1 MKDLALSPLV
11 ANTQTTV
18 METIMKPLSYARRGA
33 RWLMAAGIAV
43 ATLTPVQS
51 FAFDVYTAVTQ
62 PKLDFDNP
70 RVVNPEPGRL
80 VPFFTKKGG
89 QRSCDYV
96 EYFLSFGVRGDPQ
109 NFTNP
114 SLAALLK
121 KAQLDFKDV
130 LPHGVQIVSVHV
142 AGDGTDSS
150 GGPLPGASTSTS
162 TNPNDTA
169 TVSDFRLS
177 ADDLDGVGAPNERVI
192 TFQITAKIDHAAF
205 PAPTMVDNQ
214 GLIKVTNGTGT
225 GSIIPSQDP
234 GKPDDGNIATG
245 EKTSIKIDVTKCDK
259 QPPPPTDHECF
270 KVERGTVDCVPGGG
284 AFIYH
289 MPVGPE
295 MGGKWVQL
303 STTTS
308 GITIIPDTQ
317 QVPAGGGVLNWK
329 IIGASPGE
337 TIHIIVTG
345 INTYAGP
352 KEGWGLCCTQTIDI
366 VIPPDLKCPPRDKEP
381 DLKVEKH
388 ADVPRC
394 TMAGGC
400 DFTIRVTNVGTAP
413 YNGKIVLDEV
423 TLPAGS
429 TLSSGPNPP
438 WVCVPGTTPMVCTY
452 PVTTL
457 NPGAF
462 VDLKLGFKPAAG
474 WQGSALR
481 NCATYNYAASGKPL
495 FGSQSN
501 DRGCASI
508 PICRRGDRDRDCQP
522 PVEKKVDL
530 ILKKRARSE
539 VCTADGVCFF
549 VIDIINNGTS
559 TYNGPL
565 TVIDAYPGGAPTSS
579 TFGPSPPWT
588 CGPNGPGQFRCDD
601 PGIALPPGASTSIV
615 VKAVMPASYRSDTVE
630 NCAEVKAIPGE
641 VDLTNNKACA
651 KEGFRHPNGGQ
662 PGLRITKVCNG
673 SLAGAATVSCR
684 ITVISTGTTAPTG
697 PVRITES
704 ATLISGGTNVTIQTV
719 TPDGPDWSCAPVPAN
734 AVSCGIPGS
743 VMTPGTSR
751 HFDVTL
757 SSEKPFEN
765 CARGS
770 YGPAPGDDVVH
781 PIDPACVKGGG
792 GSTIRV
798 EKTGDR
804 ECKLGQPCSFDI
816 TITNDGT
823 SPFSGPV
830 RIGDAIGVDGLGR
843 LDGVAITSIE
853 PPFGCSPEPTTLPA
867 SCIANLT
874 LGAGESQSHHVIVV
888 IPDDGRLANLQG
900 NVNGQNCVGVLSPDT
915 RVQGGGDVLAGD
927 QTNVQ
932 GDRGKAYAC
941 HPFIITHEVK
951 NECSPGFVMNDAGRC
966 VCPEGTT
973 FRNGQCT
980 GGGTHLLP
988 LPVPPPKRCVLLE
1001 GQIRTEDGRCVCP
1014 RGTELE
1020 NGACVK
1026 IDQPNCTIPGSVPTS
1041 DGNSCYCPDG
1051 THLDRQANACVR
1063 DRPKPEQCTIRGQ
1076 VHDADGDC
1084 ICPQGTEVR
1093 NGACRPVRPKP
1104 QQCTIRG
1111 QIQNSDGDCV
1121 CPSGTEVRGNACRP
1135 IRPKPDQC
1143 TIRGQIHNA
1152 NGDCVCP
1159 DGTEV
1164 RGNVCRPVRPKPDQC
1179 TIRGQVHDGDGNC
1192 VCPRGTEVQG
1202 NACRRKQ
1209 PTQEQCDIRG
1219 QVHNQSGDC
1228 VCPRGTEVING
1239 ACRKPRQ
1246 QTECAPGSQ
1255 MINGQCQPIMR
1266 RHCPEGTIGRFPNCR
1281 PIRGRPSLEINPG
1294 QLLQILPRRR
1304 QQTDQEQ
1311 DPVPNR
1317 ILKLQQQ

>member
-1 MKDLALSPLV
+1 MNNLALSPF
-11 ANTQTTV
+11 AQNHSTV

-43 ATLTPVQS
+43 AMLTPVHG
-51 FAFDVYTAVTQ
+51 FAEDLAPAGQLETVS
-62 PKLDFDNP
+62 PEPRLELDNP
-70 RVVNPEPGRL
+70 RVINPEPGRI

-96 EYFLSFGVRGDPQ
+96 EYFLSFGLRGDPKG
-109 NFTNP
+109 FDNP

-121 KAQLDFKDV
+121 AARIDFKDQ
-130 LPHGVQIVSVHV
+130 LPHGLSIVNVQV
-142 AGDGTDSS
+142 AGDGTDAS
-150 GGPLPGASTSTS
+150 GGPLPAAVISNSAG
-162 TNPNDTA
+162 PDDTA
-169 TVSDFRLS
+169 DVSDFRIS
-177 ADDLDGVGAPNERVI
+177 ASDLDGSGAVNERII
-192 TFQITAKIDHAAF
+192 TFRITAKIDHAAF
-205 PAPTMVDNQ
+205 PAPTTVDNQ
-214 GLIKVTNGTGT
+214 GQIRVSLRGGPATV
-225 GSIIPSQDP
+225 IPSQDP
-234 GKPDDGNIATG
+234 GKPDDGDYKTG
-245 EKTSIKIDVTKCDK
+245 VKTSIKIDVTKCN
-259 QPPPPTDHECF
+259 PPPPPPGKECF

-295 MGGKWVQL
+295 MGGKWVQV
-303 STTTS
+303 STTTP

-317 QVPAGGGVLNWK
+317 LVPPGGGVLNWK
-329 IIGASPGE
+329 IVGASPGDV
-337 TIHIIVTG
+337 IHLIVTG
-345 INTYAGP
+345 IETYAGP

-366 VIPPDLKCPPRDKEP
+366 VIPRDVRCPPEKQP
-381 DLKVEKH
+381 DLKVEKR

-438 WVCVPGTTPMVCTY
+438 WVCVPGTTPMTCTY

-462 VDLKLGFKPAAG
+462 VDLKLGFKPAGG

-530 ILKKRARSE
+530 ILKKRARTE
-539 VCTADGVCFF
+539 ICTPDGVCTF

-565 TVIDAYPGGAPTSS
+565 TVIDNYPGGAPSSS

-588 CGPNGPGQFRCDD
+588 CGPNGPGQFRCDNA
-601 PGIALPPGASTSIV
+601 GLSLPAGASTPIF
-615 VKAVMPASYRSDTVE
+615 VKAVMPAGYQSDTVE
-630 NCAEVKAIPGE
+630 NCAAVKAIPGE

-651 KEGFRHPNGGQ
+651 KERIRRPNGGK

-673 SLAGAATVSCR
+673 SLAGAAVVSCR
-684 ITVISTGTTAPTG
+684 ITVSNAGTAAPTG
-697 PVRITES
+697 PVRVND
-704 ATLISGGTNVTIQTV
+704 AAALVSGGAPVQIQTV
-719 TPDGPDWSCAPVPAN
+719 TPDGAEWACGPLPAN
-734 AVSCGIPGS
+734 TLSCQIPGA

-751 HFDVTL
+751 HFDVTV
-757 SSEKPFEN
+757 SANGEFEN

-770 YGPAPGDDVVH
+770 YGPAPGDDIVY
-781 PIDPACVKGGG
+781 PIGQACAKGGG
-792 GSTIRV
+792 SSTIRV

-804 ECKLGQPCSFDI
+804 ECRLGQPCSFDI

-830 RIGDAIGVDGLGR
+830 RIGDAIGVEGLGR
-843 LDGVAITSIE
+843 LDGVAITSID
-853 PPFGCSPEPTTLPA
+853 PPFGCSPEPATLPL

-874 LGAGESQSHHVIVV
+874 LGAGESQSHHVTVV

-915 RVQGGGDVLAGD
+915 RVQGGGDVLSKDAA
-927 QTNVQ
+927 NVQ

-941 HPFIITHEVK
+941 HPFNITHEVK
-951 NECSPGFVMNDAGRC
+951 KECSPGFVMNDAGRC

-980 GGGTHLLP
+980 GGGTNILP
-988 LPVPPPKRCVLLE
+988 TPPPKRCVLLE
-1001 GQIRTEDGRCVCP
+1001 GQIRTEDGHCICP
-1014 RGTELE
+1014 RGTALE
-1020 NGACVK
+1020 NG
-1026 IDQPNCTIPGSVPTS
+1026 T
-1041 DGNSCYCPDG
+1041 
-1051 THLDRQANACVR
+1051 CVR
-1063 DRPKPEQCTIRGQ
+1063 TDRPEQCTIRGQ
-1076 VHDADGDC
+1076 IHNADGDC
-1084 ICPQGTEVR
+1084 VCPQGTEVR

-1104 QQCTIRG
+1104 EECRIPG
-1111 QIQNSDGDCV
+1111 QIRNGDGDCV
-1121 CPSGTEVRGNACRP
+1121 CPQGTEVR
-1135 IRPKPDQC
+1135 
-1143 TIRGQIHNA
+1143 
-1152 NGDCVCP
+1152 NGA
-1159 DGTEV
+1159 
-1164 RGNVCRPVRPKPDQC
+1164 CRPVRPKPEQC
-1179 TIRGQVHDGDGNC
+1179 RIPGQIRNGDGDCVCPQGTEVRNGACRPVRPKPEQCAIRGQVHDAN
-1192 VCPRGTEVQG
+1192 
-1202 NACRRKQ
+1202 
-1209 PTQEQCDIRG
+1209 
-1219 QVHNQSGDC
+1219 GDC
-1228 VCPRGTEVING
+1228 VCPRGTEVIDG
-1239 ACRKPRQ
+1239 ACRRKQPQLEQCDIRGQVHNKRGECVCPRGTEVIDGACRRPRQ
-1246 QTECAPGSQ
+1246 QTECAPGTQ
-1255 MINGQCQPIMR
+1255 MINGQCQPIFKR
-1266 RHCPEGTIGRFPNCR
+1266 RCPEGTIGRYPNCR
-1281 PIRGRPSLEINPG
+1281 PIRGQPSLEINPG
-1294 QLLQILPRRR
+1294 LLLQQVLPRRQPQVD
-1304 QQTDQEQ
+1304 QQQ
-1311 DPVPNR
+1311 DPNR

>member
-1 MKDLALSPLV
+1 MNILAPSSLATP
-11 ANTQTTV
+11 QKTV
-18 METIMKPLSYARRGA
+18 METIMKPLSLARRGA
-33 RWLMAAGIAV
+33 RWLLAAGIAV

-70 RVVNPEPGRL
+70 RVINPEPGRL
-80 VPFFTKKGG
+80 VPFFTKTGK
-89 QRSCDYV
+89 QRSCDFV
-96 EYFLSFGVRGDPQ
+96 EYTLTFGVRGDPR
-109 NFTNP
+109 NFANP

-130 LPHGVQIVSVHV
+130 LPHGLQIVSVHV

-150 GGPLPGASTSTS
+150 GGPLPGASISTS

-169 TVSDFRLS
+169 VVSDFRIS
-177 ADDLDGVGAPNERVI
+177 VDDLDGVGAPNERVV
-192 TFQITAKIDHAAF
+192 TFRITAKIDHAAF
-205 PAPTMVDNQ
+205 PAPTTVDNQ

-225 GSIIPSQDP
+225 GTIIPSQDP
-234 GKPDDGNIATG
+234 GKPDDGNVLTG
-245 EKTSIKIDVTKCDK
+245 EKTSIRIDLTKCEPP
-259 QPPPPTDHECF
+259 PPPPTDHECF

-295 MGGKWVQL
+295 MSGKWVQL
-303 STTTS
+303 STTTP

-317 QVPAGGGVLNWK
+317 KVPAGGGVLNWK
-329 IIGASPGE
+329 IVGASPGDV
-337 TIHIIVTG
+337 IHLIVTG

-366 VIPPDLKCPPRDKEP
+366 VIPRDQKCPPRDKEP
-381 DLKVEKH
+381 DLKVEKR

-438 WVCVPGTTPMVCTY
+438 WVCVPGTTPMTCTY

-462 VDLKLGFKPAAG
+462 VDLKLGFKPAGG
-474 WQGSALR
+474 WQGKVLR
-481 NCATYNYAASGKPL
+481 NCATYNYPVSGKPL
-495 FGSQSN
+495 FGSQAN

-539 VCTADGVCFF
+539 TCTADGVCFF

-565 TVIDAYPGGAPTSS
+565 TVIDNYPSGAPTSS

-588 CGPNGPGQFRCDD
+588 CGPNGPGQFRCDN
-601 PGIALPPGASTSIV
+601 PGISLPPGASTPIV
-615 VKAVMPASYRSDTVE
+615 VKAVVPASYRSDTVE

-641 VDLTNNKACA
+641 ADLTNNRACA
-651 KEGFRHPNGGQ
+651 KERVRHPNGGQ
-662 PGLRITKVCNG
+662 PGLRITKVCSG
-673 SLAGAATVSCR
+673 SLAGAAVVSCR
-684 ITVISTGTTAPTG
+684 ITVANAGTAAPTG
-697 PVRITES
+697 PVRINDA
-704 ATLISGGTNVTIQTV
+704 ATLVSGGAPVQIQTV
-719 TPDGPDWSCAPVPAN
+719 TPDGAEWACGPVPASTL
-734 AVSCGIPGS
+734 SCQIPGA
-743 VMTPGTSR
+743 VMTPGSSR
-751 HFDVTL
+751 HFDVTV
-757 SSEKPFEN
+757 SANGEFEN

-770 YGPAPGDDVVH
+770 YGPAQGDDVVY
-781 PIDPACVKGGG
+781 PIGQACAKGGG
-792 GSTIRV
+792 ASTIRV

-804 ECKLGQPCSFDI
+804 ECRLGQPCSFDI
-816 TITNDGT
+816 TIANDGT

-830 RIGDAIGVDGLGR
+830 RIGDAIGVEGLGR
-843 LDGVAITSIE
+843 LDGVAITSID

-874 LGAGESQSHHVIVV
+874 LGAAESQSHHVTVV
-888 IPDDGRLANLQG
+888 MPDDGRLANMQG
-900 NVNGQNCVGVLSPDT
+900 DVNGQSCVGVLSPDT
-915 RVQGGGDVLAGD
+915 RVQGGGDVLSKDA
-927 QTNVQ
+927 TNVQ

-941 HPFIITHEVK
+941 HPFTITHEVK
-951 NECSPGFVMNDAGRC
+951 NQCSPGFVMNDAGRC

-980 GGGTHLLP
+980 GGGTNILP
-988 LPVPPPKRCVLLE
+988 TPPRQKRCVLLE

-1026 IDQPNCTIPGSVPTS
+1026 TSKPGCAIPGSVPTS
-1041 DGNSCYCPDG
+1041 DGNGCYCPDG

-1076 VHDADGDC
+1076 VHNADGDC
-1084 ICPQGTEVR
+1084 VCPQGTEVR
-1093 NGACRPVRPKP
+1093 NGACRQIRPKP
-1104 QQCTIRG
+1104 RECRIPG
-1111 QIQNSDGDCV
+1111 QIRNADGDCV
-1121 CPSGTEVRGNACRP
+1121 CSQGTELR
-1135 IRPKPDQC
+1135 
-1143 TIRGQIHNA
+1143 
-1152 NGDCVCP
+1152 
-1159 DGTEV
+1159 DGA
-1164 RGNVCRPVRPKPDQC
+1164 CRPVRPKPDQC
-1179 TIRGQVHDGDGNC
+1179 TIRGQVHDADGNC

-1209 PTQEQCDIRG
+1209 PQLEPCDIRG
-1219 QVHNQSGDC
+1219 QVHNKRGEC
-1228 VCPRGTEVING
+1228 VCPRGTEVIDG

-1255 MINGQCQPIMR
+1255 MVDGQCQPIIR
-1266 RHCPEGTIGRFPNCR
+1266 RHCPEGTVGRYPYCR
-1281 PIRGRPSLEINPG
+1281 PMREQPSLELNPG
-1294 QLLQILPRRR
+1294 LLLQQVLPRRMPQVE
-1304 QQTDQEQ
+1304 QQQ
-1311 DPVPNR
+1311 DPAPNR